1 MLFADALP
9 VLQDALLLTYGDS
22 SAVYRVAENGDRL
35 PITAIIHPMTG
46 DDATTRALIA
56 QDGIA
61 ITPVKGDVI
70 EHGGF
75 TYAVSDVQFDETFWV
90 LAIRMRGRIA

>member
-22 SAVYRVAENGDRL
+22 SAIYRAIANNDRI
-35 PITAIIHPMTG
+35 PITAIIRPMTG

-56 QDGIA
+56 QNGIP

-75 TYAVSDVQFDETFWV
+75 TYAVSDVQFDETFWI